1 MQARDRCGCLL
12 SRARTLPS
20 WPVAVREPQLVR
32 SNVAGYTSEVKA
44 YPATSA
50 GECYLIRTTWPP
62 VGHRFGPMPLA
73 GAMLQLET

>member
-1 MQARDRCGCLL
+1 VQARGRCDCLL
-12 SRARTLPS
+12 YGARTLPP
-20 WPVAVREPQLVR
+20 WRVTAREPQLVR

-62 VGHRFGPMPLA
+62 VGHNCGPMPLA
-73 GAMLQLET
+73 GAMLQFET